1 MAICIPSDSQ
11 SCASL
16 YPHAASWY
24 RAVIGNRHVNDA
36 LRNAVIIYLFNIGIW
51 HKDYATALE
60 AARMGRQNYPADM
73 DFALM
78 EANTHILSGR
88 LDEAQAIISS
98 VEHSTANR
106 QGDLAEKIDV
116 LRSMLQKQQNKTT
129 K

>member
-1 MAICIPSDSQ
+1 
-11 SCASL
+11 
-16 YPHAASWY
+16 
-24 RAVIGNRHVNDA
+24 
-36 LRNAVIIYLFNIGIW
+36 
-51 HKDYATALE
+51 
-60 AARMGRQNYPADM
+60 M

-106 QGDLAEKIDV
+106 QGNFAEKIDV